1 VSQPNQPGPELR
13 PRPSV
18 PPAGVGGRPG
28 RGDPPDATATH
39 RRRYVWG
46 GVALAGVLVVVAV
59 IVGIGESGGGSAAA
73 PRTPLPAGL
82 QNRLTHVALADL
94 VAASTSTAGAA
105 QLLPAQ
111 ALHGAAL
118 TEGGRPEL
126 LYIGAE
132 SCGPCAAER
141 WAMVVG
147 LSQFGTFNNLSQT
160 SSAVVDGSLA
170 TFSFFGSTFSSRYL
184 TFTAV
189 ETTTNQPRRSSYQKL
204 ENPTAAEASL
214 WTSVSGGHPTLPFI
228 DIGGK
233 YLLNGSQYRDTSME
247 GLSFT
252 AVAATVGS
260 SNILGTA
267 IDASAGAFVKYL
279 CGVTGQQPASTCQA
293 VAHVTAPVAGA
304 S

>member
-1 VSQPNQPGPELR
+1 VSQPSQPGPELR

-18 PPAGVGGRPG
+18 PPAGAGGRPE
-28 RGDPPDATATH
+28 RGDPADATASR
-39 RRRYVWG
+39 RRRYVWA
-46 GVALAGVLVVVAV
+46 GVAVAAVLVVVAV
-59 IVGIGESGGGSAAA
+59 VVGLGQSGGGSAAA

-82 QNRLTHVALADL
+82 QNRLTHVPLTAL
-94 VAASTSTAGAA
+94 VAASTAGGA

-118 TEGGRPEL
+118 AEGGKPEL

-147 LSQFGTFNNLSQT
+147 LSQFGTFNNLAQT
-160 SSAVVDGSLA
+160 SSAVATGSLA

-204 ENPTAAEASL
+204 ESPTAAQSSL

-228 DIGGK
+228 DFGGK
-233 YLLNGSQYRDTSME
+233 YLLNASQYRDTSME

-252 AVAATVGS
+252 AVADAVGS

-267 IDASAGAFVKYL
+267 IDASAAAFVKYL
-279 CGVTGQQPASTCQA
+279 CGVTGQQPATTCQA
-293 VAHVTAPVAGA
+293 VAPVTAPVTGA